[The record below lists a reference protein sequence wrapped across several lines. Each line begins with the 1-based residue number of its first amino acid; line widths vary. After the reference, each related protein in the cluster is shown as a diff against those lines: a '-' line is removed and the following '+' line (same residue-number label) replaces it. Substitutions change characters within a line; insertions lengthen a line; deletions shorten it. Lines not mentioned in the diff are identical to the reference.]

1 MRVNDAATTKAAHD
15 EARRL
20 LNSGDYPG
28 AISFA
33 ESVEGNPNVVAHLMA
48 WTFSEVGSDTDDLE
62 LLEKGAAM
70 WAELAESDPRS
81 ELKYNRANT
90 AEAIFEVA
98 VRSEGHVAAL
108 ETQREQLD
116 LARRLFSEIGDDVK
130 AGEAT
135 RIQALTNLGNSYD
148 LLGRDL
154 DSIQAYDRA
163 IAIDPDFGMAQGN
176 KGVALL
182 GVANL
187 SAGHT
192 PAVLRQAVDALDRA
206 LGDRD
211 RVASVGGAKALAR
224 FECERGRIAQ
234 KSNGAHTHEHLDV
247 EVWKDPYLRWCK
259 ERNLFLHVSPKCL
272 SEDTELLDPL
282 FFSHLVG
289 GTDESGSDR
298 ADVLV
303 DAFDAIKQDYVAA
316 RYSAWLVSA
325 PESSIRE
332 QTAAAS
338 TRTAFL
344 DSLSYARWGVRTG
357 MTMQAFTA
365 ATNLLDKVASFVHLY
380 YGTGRVKDVYFSS
393 LWHGRDRKKA
403 KTMDGV
409 LAAEL
414 TKDIFNRGLLAL
426 CDLSCDLDRPTRL
439 NDLVDRRHTATHR
452 FLVAHELGAA
462 SAPGGGRWLDR
473 VDWEDLIDGLVWQL
487 QLSRAALVYLA
498 RLVEIR
504 EASLDRELT
513 SGDGILAPIPIT
525 QARTEH
531 PEV

>member
-1 MRVNDAATTKAAHD
+1 MEVNDAATTKAAHE

-20 LNSGDYPG
+20 IHSGDYPG

-33 ESVEGNPNVVAHLMA
+33 ESVEGNANAVAHLSA
-48 WTFSEVGSDTDDLE
+48 WTFSEVGGDTDDLE

-70 WAELAESDPRS
+70 WAELAESDPHS

-116 LARRLFSEIGDDVK
+116 LARRLFSEIGDDVE

-148 LLGRDL
+148 VLGRDL

-182 GVANL
+182 GVARL
-187 SAGHT
+187 AAGHR
-192 PAVLRQAVDALDRA
+192 PAVVGQAAEALDRA

-211 RVASVGGAKALAR
+211 RIVRVSGPKALAR
-224 FECERGRIAQ
+224 FERERGRITRPG
-234 KSNGAHTHEHLDV
+234 NDEHAHSDADD
-247 EVWKDPYLRWCK
+247 EVWRDPYLRWCR
-259 ERNLFLHVSPKCL
+259 ERNLFLHVSPQCL
-272 SEDTELLDPL
+272 SEDTELVDPL

-289 GTDESGSDR
+289 GTDEGGSDR
-298 ADVLV
+298 VDVLV

-325 PESSIRE
+325 PESPIRE
-332 QTAAAS
+332 QAAAAS

-344 DSLSYARWGVRTG
+344 DSLSSARWGVRTG

-365 ATNLLDKVASFVHLY
+365 ATNLLDKVAGFIHLY
-380 YGTGRVKDVYFSS
+380 FETGRVKDVYFGS

-403 KTMDGV
+403 KTMDAA

-414 TKDIFNRGLLAL
+414 SKDNFNRGLLAL

-439 NDLVDRRHTATHR
+439 NELVERRHTATHR
-452 FLVAHELGAA
+452 FLVAHEQGAA
-462 SAPGGGRWLDR
+462 SAPPGGRWLDR
-473 VDWEDLIDGLVWQL
+473 VDWNELVEGLTWQL

-498 RLVEIR
+498 RVVEIR
-504 EASLDRELT
+504 EGRREEVLRSGEGIVAPMSISQAS
-513 SGDGILAPIPIT
+513 
-525 QARTEH
+525 TEQ

>member
-62 LLEKGAAM
+62 LLGKGAAM

-116 LARRLFSEIGDDVK
+116 LARQLFSEIGDDAE
-130 AGEAT
+130 AGDAT

-192 PAVLRQAVDALDRA
+192 PAVLRQAVHALDRA

-224 FECERGRIAQ
+224 FERERGRISQ
-234 KSNGAHTHEHLDV
+234 KSNGAHPHEHLDV
-247 EVWKDPYLRWCK
+247 EAWKDPYLRWCK
-259 ERNLFLHVSPKCL
+259 ERNLFLHVSPECL
-272 SEDTELLDPL
+272 AEDTELLDPL

-289 GTDESGSDR
+289 GTDEGGSDR
-298 ADVLV
+298 VGVLV

-325 PESSIRE
+325 PESPIRE
-332 QTAAAS
+332 QAAAAS

-344 DSLSYARWGVRTG
+344 DSLSYARWGVCTG

-403 KTMDGV
+403 KTMDGA
-409 LAAEL
+409 LAVEL
-414 TKDIFNRGLLAL
+414 TKDNFNRGLLAL

-462 SAPGGGRWLDR
+462 SAPAGGRWLDR
-473 VDWEDLIDGLVWQL
+473 VDWEELIDGLVWQL

-504 EASLDRELT
+504 EASLDRELP